1 MAFLTARSKTPKK
14 SRSKTPKNSRSKT
27 RKKSHSKNPR
37 VKSYIKHKQQL
48 EQIIK
53 NLIETAKKENKQID
67 LNPFGKNT
75 ILDNRLKYHLKTNK
89 DSKLRLVDLRLL
101 AATII
106 DEERQKHDCFLHGY
120 YNKYNKVGPKK
131 IIHPILT
138 VDDEDADFNDETLVA
153 DDFLSDDRTVC
164 GESKDKLK
172 CLKKGEMKAK
182 RNAYL
187 IKRANRY
194 QANLANLN
202 KPSEMPGSQK
212 QRMKRFIEQVKTK
225 SKPMPP
231 KDCGK
236 TIGSKKQYLVGRK
249 RPIKIDTMSPVR
261 TTSKSLTPTPPPK
274 QPKTTPQPTPSNTEG
289 SPKSVMTPPLQPTPS
304 NTEGSPKSVM
314 TPPFQPTP
322 STSNPSKTQKSK
334 TGGAKYKSKTRKKK
348 YRSKPRKKRR

>member
-1 MAFLTARSKTPKK
+1 MASLTARSKTPKK
-14 SRSKTPKNSRSKT
+14 SRSKK
-27 RKKSHSKNPR
+27 PR

-138 VDDEDADFNDETLVA
+138 VDDEDADFNDETLVQY
-153 DDFLSDDRTVC
+153 DFLSDDRTVC
-164 GESKDKLK
+164 ESKDKLK
-172 CLKKGEMKAK
+172 KCLEKGEMKAK

-194 QANLANLN
+194 QAKL
-202 KPSEMPGSQK
+202 KTPSEIKMMPGSQK
-212 QRMKRFIEQVKTK
+212 QHMKRFIEQVKTK

-236 TIGSKKQYLVGRK
+236 TIGSKKQYLIGRK
-249 RPIKIDTMSPVR
+249 RPFKIDPISPFR
-261 TTSKSLTPTPPPK
+261 ITSKSLTPTPK

-289 SPKSVMTPPLQPTPS
+289 SPKSVMTPPGILFSSPS
-304 NTEGSPKSVM
+304 RSRSRSRSRSSKSK
-314 TPPFQPTP
+314 
-322 STSNPSKTQKSK
+322 SNPSKTKKSK

-348 YRSKPRKKRR
+348 YRSKTRKKRR

>member
-1 MAFLTARSKTPKK
+1 MAILTA
-14 SRSKTPKNSRSKT
+14 RSKTPKNSRSKT
-27 RKKSHSKNPR
+27 LKKSHSKNPR
-37 VKSYIKHKQQL
+37 VKSYIKHKQEL

-106 DEERQKHDCFLHGY
+106 DEERQKHYCFLHWY
-120 YNKYNKVGPKK
+120 YNKYNKVDPKK

-138 VDDEDADFNDETLVA
+138 VDDEDADFNDETLVQY
-153 DDFLSDDRTVC
+153 DFLSDDRTVC
-164 GESKDKLK
+164 ESKDKLK
-172 CLKKGEMKAK
+172 KCLEKGEMKAK

-194 QANLANLN
+194 QANLAKLN

-212 QRMKRFIEQVKTK
+212 QHMKRFIEQVKTE

-236 TIGSKKQYLVGRK
+236 TIG
-249 RPIKIDTMSPVR
+249 
-261 TTSKSLTPTPPPK
+261 
-274 QPKTTPQPTPSNTEG
+274 
-289 SPKSVMTPPLQPTPS
+289 
-304 NTEGSPKSVM
+304 
-314 TPPFQPTP
+314 
-322 STSNPSKTQKSK
+322 
-334 TGGAKYKSKTRKKK
+334 
-348 YRSKPRKKRR
+348 